1 MNKIFNI
8 GLARTGTTSL
18 HNALQT
24 LNFSSIHF
32 PTNLDAF
39 NNHIALCD
47 TTITL
52 GYKFLDVMF
61 PNSKFILT
69 MRNVESWLGSM
80 EALFSQWDIT
90 DERTCKTDHLHYAL
104 YGTHKFNKDKMQ
116 KAFFKH
122 LDDVTDYF
130 KFRETDLLTIYVEE
144 NNKWDK
150 LCEFLEVPIPE
161 QDYPHAH
168 RREDLNLPK
177 IESIL
182 A

>member
-1 MNKIFNI
+1 
-8 GLARTGTTSL
+8 
-18 HNALQT
+18 
-24 LNFSSIHF
+24 
-32 PTNLDAF
+32 
-39 NNHIALCD
+39 
-47 TTITL
+47 
-52 GYKFLDVMF
+52 MF

-69 MRNVESWLGSM
+69 LRNVESWLGSM

-130 KFRETDLLTIYVEE
+130 KFREKDLLTIYVEE